1 MGGLFPWPLS
11 SVACTVADYTP
22 VTLRI
27 VCKSDNEIE
36 IVDKTTFGRNVTEVS
51 SHASIASL
59 LLHLACIYSAPLYLS
74 NPSSFPNSVAP

>member
-1 MGGLFPWPLS
+1 MGGLFSWPLS

-51 SHASIASL
+51 HVNY
-59 LLHLACIYSAPLYLS
+59 IYSAPLYLP
-74 NPSSFPNSVAP
+74 NPSSIS